1 MVNGSL
7 NPESSQYQDLIKA
20 NGGIETPAMVEAKR
34 KLETK
39 MKIDRINNGMEVI
52 SGRKKQGVST
62 GEEI

>member
-1 MVNGSL
+1 MVSGSL
-7 NPESSQYQDLIKA
+7 HPESSQYEDLIKA

-39 MKIDRINNGMEVI
+39 MKIDKINNGMEVI
-52 SGRKKQGVST
+52 SGRKKQSVST